1 MNSEI
6 LRSKKFQVMVVGLLV
21 IVLVSVIPAL
31 KDVEENL
38 TPIISILVAYIV
50 GQGLADFSKEAN
62 KK

>member
-38 TPIISILVAYIV
+38 TEIIGIFVAYIV
-50 GQGLADFSKEAN
+50 GQGLADFSKEAR
-62 KK
+62 K